1 MFNHDILIIDVE
13 STGVDLQKHE
23 LIELGAVLLDKKT
36 LKEKRSFESLIKPKY
51 WSRRDPEAMAV
62 NNITWQQLKTAP
74 SQSAVIKKFQNTFG
88 TKVALANYGTILDT
102 AMLRKAY
109 RESKLKYQFD
119 YHIFDIWPLCFTY
132 MAKKKKLTNR
142 KKFSGFS
149 LEEIATDL
157 KVKIPTDRHT
167 ALADCRMEAEVLRKL
182 LRKIKV

>member
-1 MFNHDILIIDVE
+1 MFNHDILIIDIE

-23 LIELGAVLLDKKT
+23 LIELGAVLLDRKT
-36 LKEKRSFESLIKPKY
+36 LKEKRSFESFIKPKH
-51 WSRRDPEAMAV
+51 WARRDPEAMAV
-62 NNITWQQLKTAP
+62 NKIAWNQLKNAP
-74 SQSAVIKKFQNTFG
+74 TQSAVIKQFQKTFG

-109 RESKLKYQFD
+109 RESKMLYPFD
-119 YHIFDIWPLCFTY
+119 YHVFDIWPLCFTY
-132 MAKKKKLTNR
+132 MAKRKKLTNR

-157 KVKIPTDRHT
+157 KVKIPADRHT

-182 LRKIKV
+182 LKKIKV